1 MSYEIYKSIK
11 QLPNGDFDCVCA
23 SSNVFPKDWSHYVMT
38 YFSKEFPTA
47 NNDEL
52 RAVFEL
58 YSTGSGDRFYSASWK
73 NNISLA
79 SKFMKERDYDWW
91 MHSKD
96 KDLWLQYAREFIEYK
111 KTHTK
116 ITKKVFVVSMLFSGS
131 RNYVQKKSSRHVWP
145 TYHKADAKRFTAET
159 KEEIEKLFAG
169 YEQYKPQV
177 EEA

>member
-11 QLPNGDFDCVCA
+11 QLPNGDFDCICA
-23 SSNVFPKDWSHYVMT
+23 SNNTFPKDWSRYVMT
-38 YFSKEFPTA
+38 FFTKEFPAA

-52 RAVFEL
+52 RAIFEL

-73 NNISLA
+73 KNVSLA
-79 SKFMKERDYDWW
+79 SKFMKERDYNWQTY
-91 MHSKD
+91 SKD

-111 KTHTK
+111 KTQTK
-116 ITKKVFVVSMLFSGS
+116 ITKKVFVVSMLFGWS

-145 TYHKADAKRFTAET
+145 IDDKSLAKRFTAET

-177 EEA
+177 EEI

>member
-1 MSYEIYKSIK
+1 
-11 QLPNGDFDCVCA
+11 
-23 SSNVFPKDWSHYVMT
+23 
-38 YFSKEFPTA
+38 
-47 NNDEL
+47 
-52 RAVFEL
+52 
-58 YSTGSGDRFYSASWK
+58 
-73 NNISLA
+73 
-79 SKFMKERDYDWW
+79 MKERDYDWW
-91 MHSKD
+91 THSKD

-145 TYHKADAKRFTAET
+145 IYDKSLAKRFTAET